1 MAIDPKQ
8 ETLYPLSIAVKFAPR
23 SSRTGNYLHPSVLYR
38 WSKIGLLG
46 PSEPRRLL
54 GPSAPRI
61 YLETLKAGG
70 VVTSREAIARF
81 LEKRSG
87 LADVVSE
94 QSPPR
99 KRTDSEEAQARVAR
113 ELDSAGI

>member
-1 MAIDPKQ
+1 MAINPEN

-23 SSRTGNYLHPSVLYR
+23 SSRTGNYLTASVLYR
-38 WSKIGLLG
+38 WSKKGLLA
-46 PSEPRRLL
+46 PS
-54 GPSAPRI
+54 GHRI

-70 VVTSREAIARF
+70 IVTSREAIARF

-87 LADVVSE
+87 LTDMVSQE
-94 QSPPR
+94 ASPR
-99 KRTDSEEAQARVAR
+99 KRKDREEAQARVAR